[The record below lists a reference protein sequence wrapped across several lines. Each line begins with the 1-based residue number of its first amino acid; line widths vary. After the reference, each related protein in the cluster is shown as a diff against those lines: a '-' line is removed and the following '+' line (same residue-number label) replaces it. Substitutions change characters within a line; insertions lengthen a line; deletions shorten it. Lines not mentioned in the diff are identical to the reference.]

1 MKRELLVLGGLMLAT
16 IAGGCEGLGSYDGNA
31 AVERT
36 KRQTAKIGAP
46 TVTYQEVP
54 HEGRIYVVSSDKAA
68 AEVRKGMHPPTS
80 VTKIG
85 MGPNRET
92 VIFEANK
99 FYVEDELQA
108 EWAKRHPKK

>member
-16 IAGGCEGLGSYDGNA
+16 IAGGCEGLGSYDGKA
-31 AVERT
+31 AVERN
-36 KRQTAKIGAP
+36 KRQTAKVGAP
-46 TVTYQEVP
+46 AVGYHEVT
-54 HEGRIYVVSSDKAA
+54 HEGRIYVVSSDKVAA
-68 AEVRKGMHPPTS
+68 DVRKGMHPPTTI
-80 VTKIG
+80 TKVG

-108 EWAKRHPKK
+108 EYAKRHPKK